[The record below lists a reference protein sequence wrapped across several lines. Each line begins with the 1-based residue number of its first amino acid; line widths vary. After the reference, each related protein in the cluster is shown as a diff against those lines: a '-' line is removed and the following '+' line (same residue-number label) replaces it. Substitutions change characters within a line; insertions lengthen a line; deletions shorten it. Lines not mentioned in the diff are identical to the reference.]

1 MYPGVGRLIQ
11 GRTGQ
16 RTTFAVLAVPAPVC
30 HTLLPAEA
38 VSLEPLSALHAA
50 LGARSVASLTAPLR
64 ASKHLYHFFDIGFF
78 SLLLFWSCFVHLS
91 I

>member
-38 VSLEPLSALHAA
+38 VGLEPLSALHAA

-78 SLLLFWSCFVHLS
+78 SFVCRLLLFW
-91 I
+91 